1 MFADL
6 SSEIWKLSLQ
16 QKREDNVSEEQT
28 KISLVLKVLSRLGHD
43 IYSSSSIN
51 YESSA
56 NIRDK
61 KGREKSDIILKKDDI
76 PYAVIEVKRIGTK
89 FNEDMINQL
98 RGYFSSLCYK
108 YSTVHYA
115 ILTDGVKYWL
125 YGDIDRDNLLDNEPF
140 CKIDDITKLT
150 ESDLEHLELF
160 SGEKIQNL
168 PEMKNTIRA
177 KRAVEG
183 VIETKDN
190 LLYNLIRS
198 KVGAYIPDEDL
209 DKAIDDIL
217 WSSSKQRV
225 VYEQGY
231 ADGYATCENKKGK
244 DIVEEQEVEVAN
256 FGMYF
261 DDDFYFGTSNS
272 DDSFEELTDISNIS
286 MSDGSKGNIVI
297 LDCMNSDLIADYVDM
312 YGRRGKLLWMS
323 INSVQYSEETYKGY
337 LLRALDLFVERY
349 GKDRAYLVL
358 SNGYSDNFEYSKGL
372 TDGICDDLYC
382 INSSTS
388 YAGSKGLTYK
398 GNVSL
403 MECLDFCV
411 MVAKATNVDISF
423 GYLVKSE

>member
-43 IYSSSSIN
+43 IYSSSSLI

-56 NIRDK
+56 GIRDK
-61 KGREKSDIILKKDDI
+61 KCREKSDIILKKNDV

-89 FNEDMINQL
+89 FTEDMINQL

-115 ILTDGVKYWL
+115 ILTDGVQYWL

-140 CKIDDITKLT
+140 CKIEDITKL
-150 ESDLEHLELF
+150 SDVELENLELF
-160 SGEKIQNL
+160 SGKTIQNL
-168 PEMKNTIRA
+168 PSIKNSLRA

-183 VIETKDN
+183 VIENKDA

-209 DKAIDDIL
+209 DRAIDDIL
-217 WSSSKQRV
+217 WSSTKQKV
-225 VYEQGY
+225 VYERGY
-231 ADGYATCENKKGK
+231 NDGYSSCETKNISESTN
-244 DIVEEQEVEVAN
+244 DEVQD

-261 DDDFYFGTSNS
+261 DDDFYFGASKS
-272 DDSFEELTDISNIS
+272 DDFDLDNDISDIPLV
-286 MSDGSKGNIVI
+286 DGSRGNIVVLNCFDAAGI
-297 LDCMNSDLIADYVDM
+297 KDTVDM
-312 YGRRGKLLWMS
+312 YGKKGKLMWMRIDS
-323 INSVQYSEETYKGY
+323 EQYSEETYKGY
-337 LLRALDLFVERY
+337 LLRALDLFIDRY
-349 GKDRAYLVL
+349 GKELVYETL
-358 SNGYSDNFEYSKGL
+358 KPNYSDNFELSRGL
-372 TDGICDDLYC
+372 TDDITDKLSCMT
-382 INSSTS
+382 SSTA
-388 YAGSKGLTYK
+388 YAGSKGITYK

-411 MVAKATNVDISF
+411 MVSRATNVDISF
-423 GYLVKSE
+423 GYLVKL